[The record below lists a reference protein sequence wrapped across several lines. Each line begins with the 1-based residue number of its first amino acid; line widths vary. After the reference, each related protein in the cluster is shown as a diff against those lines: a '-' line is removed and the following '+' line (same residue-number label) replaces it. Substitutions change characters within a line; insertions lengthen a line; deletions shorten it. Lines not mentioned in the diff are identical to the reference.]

1 MTPLD
6 RQTQRR
12 LALIFSV
19 FGGFA
24 LVLALRLGYWQLMP
38 HADLQAADS
47 AAKLQPG
54 QIKAGRGA
62 IYDRTGLLLAG
73 DVAEF
78 IVAADLRA
86 VTNAADV
93 AAKLSPLVGRPADE
107 LRAGLEAK
115 DGRTYTRL
123 ARNLNEATANQV
135 RDAKLPGILV
145 ETEAKRVYPMG
156 STAAHVLGFVAA
168 DGKAY
173 TGVEEYYDNALRG
186 EDGTW
191 GGALLVD
198 PTRFRAP
205 RDGFDLVLTIDANIQ
220 RMTERELS
228 KAVEAQDAAGGSA
241 IVMDPK
247 TGAILAMA
255 SVPTYDPN
263 RFATT
268 PPDRF
273 ENPVISKLYEPG
285 SVLKAVTL
293 AAALEEGVAS
303 LNTSYDD
310 VGYMRVG
317 GVTIW
322 DWDRV
327 AHGRVDMRTMMRLS
341 LNVGAVHLVQMLGP
355 ERFYKHLRDFGFGAP
370 TGIDLTGEVG
380 GLIRDYKSQGW
391 GDLDLATNAF
401 GQGMAATPIQ
411 VITAMAAIANGGRL
425 VQPYVVQQIR
435 QGDRVIKDTRP
446 IAVRQ
451 VVSPQNIPAMHEALV
466 GVVEQAVRASVP
478 GYTIGGKT
486 GSSQIPTDKGYDDEL
501 TIASFAGFGPVADPQ
516 VVILVKVD
524 KPVHRQLGSEVAAP
538 FFGVLAR
545 QVFDYP
551 GVPPDNVRLAAEN
564 RKPKPGGDTQ

>member
-12 LALIFSV
+12 LALIFSI

-24 LVLALRLGYWQLMP
+24 LVLVARLAYWQLLP
-38 HADLQAADS
+38 HPDLQAADT

-78 IVAADLRA
+78 IVAADLRS
-86 VTNAADV
+86 VTSAADV

-107 LRAGLEAK
+107 LRANLEVK

-123 ARNLNEATANQV
+123 ARNLSEAQANQV

-145 ETEAKRVYPMG
+145 ETEAKRVYPLG

-198 PTRFRAP
+198 PTRFKAP

-228 KAVEAQDAAGGSA
+228 KAIEAQDAAGGSA
-241 IVMDPK
+241 IVMDPM

-268 PPDRF
+268 PADRF
-273 ENPVISKLYEPG
+273 ENPAISKVYEPG

-303 LNTSYDD
+303 LDTSYDD

-317 GVTIW
+317 GATIW
-322 DWDRV
+322 DWDRI

-341 LNVGAVHLVQMLGP
+341 LNVGAVKLVQMLGP

-370 TGIDLTGEVG
+370 TGVDLPNELG
-380 GLIRDYKSQGW
+380 GLIRDNKSQGW
-391 GDLDLATNAF
+391 GDLDLATNSF
-401 GQGMAATPIQ
+401 GQGMASTPLQ
-411 VITAMAAIANGGRL
+411 VITMMAAMANGGKL
-425 VQPYVVQQIR
+425 MQPYVVQQIR
-435 QGDRVIKDTRP
+435 QGGAVIKDAQP
-446 IAVRQ
+446 IVVRQ
-451 VVSPQNIPAMHEALV
+451 VLSPQNVPHMQEALV
-466 GVVEQAVRASVP
+466 GVVEHAVRAQVP

-486 GSSQIPTDKGYDDEL
+486 GSSQIPTDKGYDDDL
-501 TIASFAGFGPVADPQ
+501 TIASFVGFGPVASPR
-516 VVILVKVD
+516 VVILIKVD
-524 KPVHRQLGSEVAAP
+524 KPVHRQLGSEVAVP
-538 FFGVLAR
+538 SFGVLAR
-545 QVFDYP
+545 QIFDYLNI
-551 GVPPDNVRLAAEN
+551 PPDDVRLAAEN
-564 RKPKPGGDTQ
+564 RKPKPEGNTQ